1 MSKKSWQVGKWIAIS
16 AALHFLAA
24 HFSTGYHHPD
34 EHFQILE
41 FANSKLGG
49 TPVETLP
56 WEFAARLRPWF
67 QPALVA
73 MILKVLRVIGLTNPF
88 AEAEALR
95 FLHGALGFA
104 ALWTLWRTLR
114 EQGWLTAPAARY
126 AAVATAGLW
135 FLPYLN
141 VRTSSESLSG
151 SLLLLGT
158 AAILRFSKTRAAV
171 AGLLLGLAFEARFQ
185 TAVATLGLLA
195 LVYLGPTSNSQA
207 TLTSHR
213 ARLKFLPLTLL
224 GLALAFAVGRCAD
237 AWGYGEWT
245 WTPWNYF
252 RVNLLEGKAAEWGT
266 KPAWAYFGMIAQTLP
281 PLSLAVIASYL
292 WLWIRRPLHPLT
304 ALSLPF
310 VLLHC
315 AIGHKETR
323 FLFPIAG
330 LTPFVLALAWN
341 HLPPLSARASFWLH
355 RVVLPLALAVNV
367 AGLCVL
373 TFRPIRH
380 ELLVMEWFQKKFP
393 NGATFASVGDATFS
407 AAGGLPIYFY
417 RPPGTVEHVHKDW
430 TELTAAEK
438 AGETVRYVF
447 VPRPALWED
456 AQAWKLRCFPLYNGL
471 PRWLEAA
478 PEALQ
483 RKVPRALFLDC
494 GPPLQ

>member
-1 MSKKSWQVGKWIAIS
+1 MGEKSRTVGKWIAIS

-49 TPVETLP
+49 TPVATLP
-56 WEFAARLRPWF
+56 WEYGARLRPWF

-73 MILKVLRVIGLTNPF
+73 IILRALRAVGLTNPF
-88 AEAEALR
+88 AAAEVLR
-95 FLHGALGFA
+95 FLHGALGLA
-104 ALWTLWRTLR
+104 ALWTLWRTLK
-114 EQGWLTAPAARY
+114 EQGWLEGPAARR

-151 SLLLLGT
+151 SLLLLGC
-158 AAILRFSKTRAAV
+158 AAILRFSSLRAWL
-171 AGLLLGLAFEARFQ
+171 AGLALGLAFEARFQ
-185 TAVATLGLLA
+185 TAAASFPLLA
-195 LVYLGPTSNSQA
+195 LMYFGPTPNPTA
-207 TLTSHR
+207 TLTSRR
-213 ARLKFLPLTLL
+213 ARLRFLPLTLL
-224 GLALAFAVGRCAD
+224 GLAMAFALGRAAD
-237 AWGYGEWT
+237 AWGYGEWV

-266 KPAWAYFGMIAQTLP
+266 KPAWAYLGMVAQTLP
-281 PLSLAVIASYL
+281 PVSLAVIAAYL

-330 LTPFVLALAWN
+330 LTPAVLALAWSA
-341 HLPPLSARASFWLH
+341 LPPLPARATFWLR
-355 RVVLPLALAVNV
+355 RVGLSVGLAVNV

-380 ELLVMEWFQKKFP
+380 ELLIMEWFHRKFP
-393 NGATFASVGDATFS
+393 NGASFASVGDATFS

-417 RPPGTVEHVHKDW
+417 RPPGTTEHTYKDW
-430 TELTAAEK
+430 AELGAIEQM
-438 AGETVRYVF
+438 GETVRYVF
-447 VPRPALWED
+447 VPRPELWDE
-456 AQAWKLRCFPLYNGL
+456 AQSWKLRCFPIYTGL
-471 PRWLEAA
+471 PPWLEGA
-478 PEALQ
+478 PAALQ